1 MNTRNHLLTEKHQSV
16 MLSILSQTTSHLL
29 NTKNDQQLQSSEM
42 DLDLPPTTIS
52 TPTTSN
58 DTLGETINVLL
69 GSIQAL
75 NDDTQRHSSESL
87 RTQYSLQILSENL
100 SKLKLSIQETNAS
113 IGGFK
118 PNQQIL
124 QQDID
129 SLKEDL
135 EDQQATS
142 YDGTLIWRITDV
154 QKKMGM

>member
-1 MNTRNHLLTEKHQSV
+1 

-100 SKLKLSIQETNAS
+100 SKLKLSIQDTNAS